1 MVRLSVGLLSF
12 FLLAFDATALRLSSS
27 RSRFALHAVREVDE
41 PSESRSVEKS
51 LRSLLV
57 AVASLQL
64 ATSSVLAANPAVRT
78 TPVEKVASFDEMQA
92 KIDLRMQAAASKRA
106 AVVSSEPKKA
116 TVVKIKKEETPLA
129 RPLIAVEAVSAPV
142 SSDAVGVKKVVAA
155 VSVSDATSTPTKAI
169 VPEIALPKLPSIKSF
184 NINEFK
190 ISVPNIKEFKIS
202 VPNIKEFK
210 ISVPETGLLSTTVR
224 ERSGGAEKQLASSKP
239 FFSGFDPSTITAPAL
254 DLKLA
259 DIDAL
264 RDTIKTLPQNLGNW
278 KFIAGLGALVYVA
291 DLLQSSSQINKLY
304 EDQDEELKIMVA
316 KLSASSKDI
325 ADASILREDI
335 TALAKENE
343 ILKAENMAAKLRSE
357 AASGTGTKAI
367 EELAAQVNKL
377 TEELKLAKTQL
388 SEARALSTSSSSA
401 RPIDFV
407 SAPKETKM
415 FDVLVAREKS
425 MVEAVRKFVVE
436 EGYFS
441 RGVANMLM
449 SASAPEMLAQAAK
462 AGNSRIVEME
472 KKLAAAAATSAAAG
486 DKEKRLEQE
495 ISQLMVKN
503 EQLAANLYAAESKF
517 KMKDNRGE
525 EAQRY
530 IKQLTDEVEE
540 WKQKVR
546 SSDEVVMDVS
556 QDMQSKVES
565 AKAMAKELNTRLTE
579 RTAFYE
585 AKEAKCTQHTFL
597 SLYICMCVCLSLPS
611 H

>member
-202 VPNIKEFK
+202 VP
-210 ISVPETGLLSTTVR
+210 ETGLLSTTVR

-291 DLLQSSSQINKLY
+291 DLLQSSSQMNKLY